1 MILHFARIKTP
12 ITPKNHQK
20 LMKNASFRM
29 NSFFEN
35 GFVSDFLTQTLSK
48 NNSMKS
54 ILAFFA
60 TIWQVAI
67 LTPPTGLKKIDDLT
81 LL

>member
-1 MILHFARIKTP
+1 MVLYLTLAH
-12 ITPKNHQK
+12 
-20 LMKNASFRM
+20 
-29 NSFFEN
+29 
-35 GFVSDFLTQTLSK
+35 FLTQTLSK